1 MARDLQAD
9 LNMLREVLRLA
20 QARDFQRAAAIAR
33 NALSE
38 GFEHPLL
45 FNVIAT
51 TLEQEGRFREAA
63 QLLERAVTIA
73 PQDIGTRNALALCL
87 QRLDRPDDALVQI
100 DILLEQHPELGFA
113 HANKGNALVALG
125 FLERA
130 RACHLRALELE
141 PQNVGA
147 MASLAS
153 IASHRGNHEEARS
166 WAQRVLEAVPN
177 YPDAMIALA
186 AAELAAGEL
195 AGAETLIRQ
204 LLADARV
211 AAIDRARVT
220 GLLGDVLD
228 AGGRYD
234 EALTAYTTCNES
246 LRQLHFGFTGGTR
259 LITYAEQLTATVAST
274 VDTFHAARAEAVGVD
289 GARAEVAA
297 PGADASRP
305 NASDLNVSGP
315 NLGGANVSGHVF
327 LIGFPRSGTTLLE
340 VVLDGH
346 PRVASLDEH
355 ELFIESVRQLMA
367 NPRDLRALLAADE
380 TTLQRLRQAYWD
392 RVREGQVD
400 VSGKVFVDKYPMN
413 TLKLPLIARLFP
425 NAKILFAC
433 RDPRE
438 VVLACFRRRFKM
450 NPATYEYLT
459 LPGAA
464 AVYDTTLKLGELM
477 RPVFGANW
485 REVRYE
491 SLVADFAGQTR
502 AICDFLGLEWIEGMD
517 DFAQRARERERST
530 PSTAQL
536 ARGLDRSRPVHW
548 THYRQALEPVL
559 PTLAKWVERF
569 GYA

>member
-20 QARDFQRAAAIAR
+20 QARDFQRAGAIAR

-45 FNVIAT
+45 FNVVAT
-51 TLEQEGRFREAA
+51 TLEQEGRFGEAA
-63 QLLERAVTIA
+63 QLLERAVALA
-73 PQDIGTRNALALCL
+73 PQDIGARNALGMCL
-87 QRLDRPDDALVQI
+87 QRLDRPAESLLHLDAL
-100 DILLEQHPELGFA
+100 LAQHPELGFA
-113 HANKGNALVALG
+113 HANKGNALIALG
-125 FLERA
+125 FLGRA
-130 RACHLRALELE
+130 RASHLRALELD
-141 PQNVGA
+141 PANFSA

-153 IASHRGNHEEARS
+153 IASHRGNHDEARS
-166 WAQRVLEAVPN
+166 WAQRVLQIVPN
-177 YPDAMIALA
+177 FPDAMVALA
-186 AAELAAGEL
+186 AAELADGEL
-195 AGAETLIRQ
+195 ARAETLIRQ
-204 LLADARV
+204 LLADERV
-211 AAIDRARVT
+211 AEIDRARVN
-220 GLLGDVLD
+220 GLLGDVFD
-228 AGGRYD
+228 AGGRYS
-234 EALTAYTTCNES
+234 EALAAYSTCNES
-246 LRQLHFGFTGGTR
+246 LRQIHFGFTGGTR
-259 LITYAEQLTATVAST
+259 LITYAEQLTATVASNIEQ
-274 VDTFHAARAEAVGVD
+274 FHAAPSS
-289 GARAEVAA
+289 GA
-297 PGADASRP
+297 S
-305 NASDLNVSGP
+305 VSE
-315 NLGGANVSGHVF
+315 HVF

-355 ELFIESVRQLMA
+355 ELLTESVRQLMG
-367 NPRDLRALLAADE
+367 NPLDLGRLMEADE
-380 TTLQRLRQAYWD
+380 ATLQRLRQAYWD
-392 RVREGQVD
+392 RVREGEVD

-425 NAKILFAC
+425 NAKILFAY

-450 NPATYEYLT
+450 NPATYEFLT

-464 AVYDTTLKLGELM
+464 ALYDTTMKLGELM

-485 REVRYE
+485 RELRYE

-502 AICDFLGLEWIEGMD
+502 AITEFLGLEWIDGMD
-517 DFAQRARERERST
+517 DFALRARERERST

-548 THYRQALEPVL
+548 THYRTALEPVL

>member
-20 QARDFQRAAAIAR
+20 QARDFQRAGAIAR

-45 FNVIAT
+45 FNVVAT
-51 TLEQEGRFREAA
+51 TLEQEGRFGEAA

-153 IASHRGNHEEARS
+153 IASHRGNHDEARS
-166 WAQRVLEAVPN
+166 WAQQVLEAVPN

-186 AAELAAGEL
+186 AAELAAGDL
-195 AGAETLIRQ
+195 AGAETSIRQ

-211 AAIDRARVT
+211 APIDRARVT

-259 LITYAEQLTATVAST
+259 LITYAEQLTATVARS
-274 VDTFHAARAEAVGVD
+274 VERFHS
-289 GARAEVAA
+289 
-297 PGADASRP
+297 PP
-305 NASDLNVSGP
+305 PSGGEGDNP
-315 NLGGANVSGHVF
+315 VF

-367 NPRDLRALLAADE
+367 NPRDLTALLTADE
-380 TTLQRLRQAYWD
+380 ATLQRLRQAYWN
-392 RVREGQVD
+392 RVRAGQVD

-464 AVYDTTLKLGELM
+464 ALYDTTLKLGELM
-477 RPVFGANW
+477 RPVFGPNW

-502 AICDFLGLEWIEGMD
+502 AICEFLGLEWIEGMD